1 MEYVIAICG
10 FIGGWLLVAGPVWQ
24 AAIELRDEEVDQE
37 EIEAVK
43 SMIAVPPP
51 IAIWW
56 WLLPPVAYVL
66 QMRRRRDY
74 HEKFNAAL
82 KPEQLKQT
90 ISFFNKA
97 NGWVIVAIGG
107 FLIAVKETWELVEDF
122 HWPQWVFWV
131 LVVVMPIVAVSS
143 AVRKTINTYKALN
156 PGAERP
162 RKKPRPT
169 T

>member
-24 AAIELRDEEVDQE
+24 AAIELRDEEIDQE
-37 EIEAVK
+37 AIEAVK
-43 SMIAVPPP
+43 STIEVPPP
-51 IAIWW
+51 ISAWW

-66 QMRRRRDY
+66 QLRRRSQY
-74 HEKFNAAL
+74 QVKFNAAL
-82 KPEQLKQT
+82 EPEQLAQT

-97 NGWVIVAIGG
+97 NGWIIVAIGG

-131 LVVVMPIVAVSS
+131 LFVVMPIIAIAS

-162 RKKPRPT
+162 PKRSRT
-169 T
+169 RT